1 MCLIRVG
8 GLCEMGGT
16 VGNTLKGGET
26 EKRGRET
33 KILKRGSK
41 LGQWVGALKRGTGTP
56 LQTIVLKIMAR
67 QQSIDCHNNICDYQ
81 RASLNSHRDY
91 QYLDVTTT
99 SRLFCNFF

>member
-1 MCLIRVG
+1 
-8 GLCEMGGT
+8 MGGT

-33 KILKRGSK
+33 KI
-41 LGQWVGALKRGTGTP
+41 LKRGTGTP